1 MLYKNFNITLG
12 EGDALITPVYI
23 PPTRPPRLQPDYT
36 FEDVDRNNG
45 KYAGRLCRGQNDE
58 EDCSPIG
65 SSGDGD
71 EFIPGSGN
79 ILNSK
84 CVDTCVIRG
93 L

>member
-1 MLYKNFNITLG
+1 M
-12 EGDALITPVYI
+12 YI
-23 PPTRPPRLQPDYT
+23 PPTRPPRTRTIPDYT
-36 FEDVDRNNG
+36 FEDIDRTNG

-71 EFIPGSGN
+71 EFISGSGN
-79 ILNSK
+79 NLDSK

-93 L
+93 V